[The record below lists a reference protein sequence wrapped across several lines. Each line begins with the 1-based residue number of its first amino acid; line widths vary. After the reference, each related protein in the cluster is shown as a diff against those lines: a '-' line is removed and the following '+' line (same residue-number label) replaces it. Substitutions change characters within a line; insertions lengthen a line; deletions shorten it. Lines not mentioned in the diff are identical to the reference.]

1 MVSVENMDESHF
13 LTHKIQPLGNKVGGF
28 WIGLYQNVEGMS
40 KFQFLMEKHIVNMR
54 KLRITVF
61 YKKKKNPKA
70 WVSAEEWL

>member
-40 KFQFLMEKHIVNMR
+40 YFQFLMEKCFANMR
-54 KLRITVF
+54 KLRITVLF
-61 YKKKKNPKA
+61 QKK
-70 WVSAEEWL
+70 WVPAEKWLTIDF